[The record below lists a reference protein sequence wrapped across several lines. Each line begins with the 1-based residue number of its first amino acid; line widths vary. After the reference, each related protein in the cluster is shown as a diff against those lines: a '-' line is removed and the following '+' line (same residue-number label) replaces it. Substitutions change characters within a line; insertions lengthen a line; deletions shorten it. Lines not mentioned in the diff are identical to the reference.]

1 MPFIFQLESNH
12 SEENNTNADE
22 DVTITNEAT
31 SEQLSIM
38 NKVIGDVIDGHLDVL
53 EICRTL
59 KKKKRPCLQHQHWK
73 LRLGLTLVNMP
84 IIHSI
89 LHIDDVLWMFVSLV
103 LSSILIY
110 KIVSS
115 AFENVMRA
123 EKQIIFSK
131 IFVNH

>member
-59 KKKKRPCLQHQHWK
+59 KKKKLPSLQHQH
-73 LRLGLTLVNMP
+73 
-84 IIHSI
+84 
-89 LHIDDVLWMFVSLV
+89 
-103 LSSILIY
+103 
-110 KIVSS
+110 
-115 AFENVMRA
+115 
-123 EKQIIFSK
+123 
-131 IFVNH
+131 